1 MVEQIGNNAGIL
13 WNILNEQDNK
23 MEVAKLKKDSAL
35 SETEFWAAIGWLARE
50 DKLVIT
56 NEKKGKK
63 TTSYIA
69 LK

>member
-35 SETEFWAAIGWLARE
+35 AETKFWAAIGWLARE

>member
-23 MEVAKLKKDSAL
+23 MEVAKLKK
-35 SETEFWAAIGWLARE
+35 AIGWLARE
-50 DKLVIT
+50 EKLVIT

>member
-35 SETEFWAAIGWLARE
+35 AETEFWTAIGWLARE